1 MRGLHEQYVALVEK
15 RDNPSLTWEDFA
27 DIRYEATGIKE
38 SAETLRKGA
47 KLFYEYL
54 NAGWI
59 NPPTNTNTSAL
70 TSGWQTVESTL
81 VDQDSSDVN
90 SAASLRELQA
100 QQLLIEKE
108 KIKVRDERNEL
119 RRIIREEARKE
130 SFVEQVIQSLNESNF
145 PPLAFDIN
153 RHEITFSGDNDL
165 IVTMTDLHVGIE
177 IDSYFNRFNED
188 VFRERLVEYIDKI
201 VEVQTRHQSENCHVI
216 LSELISGIIHSTLRI
231 ENNQNVI
238 QQFLTAVS
246 YIAQVLSELTYYF
259 KDVHVYIA
267 PGNHSRVT
275 ANKNDA
281 LKCENFDHLVL
292 PFLEAKLQNHHNI
305 QYHYND
311 MEESIAIF
319 EVRGNVVM
327 ATHGDKDTPNNVV
340 QHFTNMFHS
349 VPDICFLSHRHYN
362 AMSSVGLTRIIQS
375 GCISGIDNYCCDMR
389 LRNRPEQIIAVIS
402 ERGADCL
409 YNVTFKK

>member
-1 MRGLHEQYVALVEK
+1 MKGLYEQYVALVEK
-15 RDNPSLTWEDFA
+15 RDNPSLTWEEFA
-27 DIRYEATGIKE
+27 DVRYSATGIKE

-59 NPPTNTNTSAL
+59 NPPSEPMLTTSL
-70 TSGWQTVESTL
+70 
-81 VDQDSSDVN
+81 SDDEEDFD
-90 SAASLRELQA
+90 LRETQLQRYE
-100 QQLLIEKE
+100 LEKE

-130 SFVEQVIQSLNESNF
+130 GFVEQVLRGLNETNF
-145 PPLAFDIN
+145 PPLAFDTG
-153 RHEITFSGDNDL
+153 RHEVVFTGNNDL

-177 IDSYFNRFNED
+177 IDNYFNRFNSD
-188 VFRERLVEYIDKI
+188 IFKERLIEYTNKI
-201 VEVQTRHQSENCHVI
+201 VEVQTLHHAENCHVI

-231 ENNQNVI
+231 ENNENVI
-238 QQFLTAVS
+238 QQFLIAVS
-246 YIAQVLSELTYYF
+246 GIAQVLSELTYHF
-259 KDVHVYIA
+259 TNVHVYIA

-281 LKCENFDHLVL
+281 YKSENFDHLVL
-292 PFLEAKLQNHHNI
+292 PFLEAKLQNYNNI
-305 QYHYND
+305 QYHYNEL
-311 MEESIAIF
+311 EESIAIF

-327 ATHGDKDTPNNVV
+327 ATHGDKDTPANVV

-375 GCISGIDNYCCDMR
+375 GCMSGIDNYCCDMR
-389 LRNRPEQIIAVIS
+389 LRNRPEQIITVIS

-409 YNVTFKK
+409 YNVTFSV